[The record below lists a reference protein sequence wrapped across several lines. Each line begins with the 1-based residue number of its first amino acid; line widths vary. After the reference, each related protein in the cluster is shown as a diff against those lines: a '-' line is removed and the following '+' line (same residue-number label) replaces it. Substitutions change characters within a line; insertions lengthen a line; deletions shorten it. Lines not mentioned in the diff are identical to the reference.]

1 MDSVLLDAAHRQ
13 CLWSEWN
20 PQPSRSLC
28 SSEFCRQWAKD
39 LAILFNKKR
48 ATVQS
53 IEQHNLS
60 GICYMLDLTPTCS
73 SRWVSQVAEEWAV
86 SSVLFT
92 ISLVQK
98 YLYCVPSV
106 VEDFRV
112 RVSCYNTMPQG
123 CLFTSLLNITACA
136 SREREREM
144 RRKTSS
150 PTGFSIPQTQC
161 LWREETVFFRPLF
174 SGRSIQVVFISP
186 FQGAVCVRG
195 LICFLNG

>member
-1 MDSVLLDAAHRQ
+1 MEWVRSTALPFSVFIRVLPTM
-13 CLWSEWN
+13 SKGFS
-20 PQPSRSLC
+20 QPLQQETC
-28 SSEFCRQWAKD
+28 
-39 LAILFNKKR
+39 

-60 GICYMLDLTPTCS
+60 CISYMLDLTPTRS

-86 SSVLFT
+86 GSVLFL
-92 ISLVQK
+92 ISFVQK

-106 VEDFRV
+106 VEHFRV
-112 RVSCYNTMPQG
+112 RISCYNTMPQG
-123 CLFTSLLNITACA
+123 CLFTTLLNITACA
-136 SREREREM
+136 SRERDEM
-144 RRKTSS
+144 ENKLTDRVFHPSDTMSLE
-150 PTGFSIPQTQC
+150 GGNV
-161 LWREETVFFRPLF
+161 VFFRPLF